1 MRNRLTLE
9 NRIER
14 LERILAKENKL
25 ARRDNESFNDKVN
38 KVYINEEFPGFTHED
53 ADLIERE
60 LNDSKIA
67 KDNHPGMYDAHLEGD
82 QIVVTYGPDEWGVD
96 ETYTILV
103 DPKKRGRVNKRV
115 VFTVLN
121 SDGRITGSE
130 MKTLYEVIK
139 LIESRVIDKVH
150 YVRVR
155 KDKSYDYMSDTM
167 L

>member
-25 ARRDNESFNDKVN
+25 ARRDNESFDKVN
-38 KVYINEEFPGFTHED
+38 KVYVNEEFPGFTYED

-121 SDGRITGSE
+121 SDDRITGSE

-150 YVRVR
+150 YVRVCR
-155 KDKSYDYMSDTM
+155 DKSYDYMSDTM

>member
-14 LERILAKENKL
+14 LEHILVKENKL
-25 ARRDNESFNDKVN
+25 ASRDKVS
-38 KVYINEEFPGFTHED
+38 KVYVNEEFPGFTHED

-60 LNDSKIA
+60 LNDSRIA
-67 KDNHPGMYDAHLEGD
+67 KDNHPGIYDVHLKGD
-82 QIVVTYGPDEWGVD
+82 QIVVTYGPDEWGVY

-103 DPKKRGRVNKRV
+103 DPKKRGRINKRV
-115 VFTVLN
+115 VFTVLD
-121 SDGRITGSE
+121 SDDRITGSE

-155 KDKSYDYMSDTM
+155 KDKSYDYMSGII